1 MNSLEDAI
9 LRTILYADVFHFP
22 LTLSE
27 IHHFLI
33 ATTPA
38 SLRAV
43 EETMMRSE
51 RLQCLLVCVDGY
63 FMRVGREALAQTRQ
77 AREAASQALW
87 GNAVTYGRWLGRL
100 PFVRMVALTGS
111 LAVHNAVDDDDID
124 YIIVT
129 AEGRV
134 WMTRA
139 LAIVV
144 VRLARLRG
152 VLLCPN
158 YVLAESALKQTRH
171 DIFMAHEIAQM
182 IPLYGHDVYIA
193 MRQANVWVADQ
204 LPNAKSAFYPVAEGN
219 ENRVWQL
226 AKSGVEVLFG
236 GRVGNALERWER
248 ERKLRRFAPKLATQD
263 NDARLDA
270 QHVKGHFNDRG
281 NPALRRYQE
290 HLRAYNLE

>member
-9 LRTILYADVFHFP
+9 LRTILYADVFNFP
-22 LTLSE
+22 LTLPE

-51 RLQCLLVCVDGY
+51 RLQRVLVCVNGY
-63 FMRVGREALAQTRQ
+63 FMRVGREALAETRQ
-77 AREAASQALW
+77 ARETASQSLW
-87 GNAVTYGRWLGRL
+87 GNAITWGRWLGRL

-134 WMTRA
+134 WLTRA

-182 IPLYGHDVYIA
+182 IPVYGHNVYAA
-193 MRQANVWVADQ
+193 MRQANEWVADQ
-204 LPNAKSAFYPVAEGN
+204 LPNAKSAFYPIAEGN
-219 ENRVWQL
+219 ENRVWL
-226 AKSGVEVLFG
+226 GAKSGAEMLLA
-236 GRVGNALERWER
+236 GRVGNALESWER
-248 ERKLRRFAPKLATQD
+248 ERKLRRFAPSLETRD

-281 NPALRRYQE
+281 NPALSRYLE
-290 HLRAYNLE
+290 YLRAFELD

>member
-9 LRTILYADVFHFP
+9 LRTILYADVFNFP
-22 LTLSE
+22 LTLPE

-33 ATTPA
+33 ATTPV

-51 RLQCLLVCVDGY
+51 RLRSLVVCVDGY
-63 FMRVGREALAQTRQ
+63 FMRVGREALAETRH

-87 GNAVTYGRWLGRL
+87 NNAITYGRWLGRL

-111 LAVHNAVDDDDID
+111 LAVHNAVEDDDID

-129 AEGRV
+129 ADGRV
-134 WMTRA
+134 WLTRA
-139 LAIVV
+139 LAIII
-144 VRLARLRG
+144 VRLARLHG

-158 YVLAESALKQTRH
+158 YVLAETALKQTRH

-182 IPLYGHDVYIA
+182 IPVYGHGIYTT
-193 MRQANVWVADQ
+193 MRQANMWVADQ
-204 LPNAKSAFYPVAEGN
+204 LPNAGTAFYAVTDTDS
-219 ENRVWQL
+219 RSVWEWAKIGCERLL
-226 AKSGVEVLFG
+226 AG
-236 GRVGNALERWER
+236 GIGNALESWER
-248 ERKLRRFAPKLATQD
+248 ERKLRRFAPKLGKHD
-263 NDARLDA
+263 GDARLDA

-290 HLRAYNLE
+290 YLRTYKLE